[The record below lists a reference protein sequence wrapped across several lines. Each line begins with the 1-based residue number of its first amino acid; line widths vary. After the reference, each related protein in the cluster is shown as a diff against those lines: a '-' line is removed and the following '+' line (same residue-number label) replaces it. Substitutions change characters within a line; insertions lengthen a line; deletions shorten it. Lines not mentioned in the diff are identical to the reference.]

1 MNLRFTIL
9 AGDEK
14 EGYEYTTDNNSLYRS
29 LEPVSLFEVPDTL
42 NLILGN
48 TVEIPVGISNT
59 RVTEEPSVTVREVS
73 GADGSEEKY
82 LGSLFYNADTKKLT
96 ITPEKTG
103 TGIIRIADLKTGS
116 FTDMAFAVNT
126 EGVNIVTTNPA
137 LTFTDGAEPFRD
149 ETSYSTFTDVFP
161 YMRDTCKGYQ
171 DGTFTFETFA
181 DNMDLYFKG
190 KVKVAIRGNDFG
202 FIETEYESDSFF
214 NPVAVNFGNHE
225 LKKCKVE
232 VTVTGEM
239 TEFDKYVEFYGP
251 RGLDSDKNLQEEI
264 EKNKDTA
271 EPLILYGKSIPEAGT
286 VKTGETIKFP
296 VWFAD
301 NTGIQAATIDGKTA
315 DLVSNTGNRLAKSEL
330 SINKNGTYQI
340 LVRDAAGLETR
351 ETIEKKCFSVP
362 WTGLMRME
370 HSQMIPG
377 RTAP

>member
-1 MNLRFTIL
+1 M
-9 AGDEK
+9 
-14 EGYEYTTDNNSLYRS
+14 
-29 LEPVSLFEVPDTL
+29 
-42 NLILGN
+42 
-48 TVEIPVGISNT
+48 
-59 RVTEEPSVTVREVS
+59 TVREVS
-73 GADGSEEKY
+73 GADGKEEKY

-137 LTFTDGAEPFRD
+137 LTFTDGKEPFRD
-149 ETSYSTFTDVFP
+149 ETSYSTFTDIFP

-225 LKKCKVE
+225 LKKCRVE

-271 EPLILYGKSIPEAGT
+271 KPLILYGKSIPKAGT
-286 VKTGETIKFP
+286 
-296 VWFAD
+296 
-301 NTGIQAATIDGKTA
+301 GK
-315 DLVSNTGNRLAKSEL
+315 DR
-330 SINKNGTYQI
+330 
-340 LVRDAAGLETR
+340 
-351 ETIEKKCFSVP
+351 
-362 WTGLMRME
+362 
-370 HSQMIPG
+370 
-377 RTAP
+377 